1 MRFHRTPLTVA
12 AAGVLAV
19 SMMPVASA
27 ASSHHTNVPPKTAN
41 PSAVATTLTQRL
53 GARSAG
59 SYLDPATRKLVV
71 TITSAADAATVRAA
85 GAVPRRVAR
94 SAAQLRGTEATL
106 SRSARVVGTAWSIDP
121 STDQVVVSIDSSVS
135 GAGLTKITAAAKSQG
150 SAVRVRRM
158 RGRLRTLISGGDAI
172 WGSGYRC
179 SDGFNV
185 TDGTND
191 YFLTAGHCGNVVSD
205 WYADSGS
212 SQHLAT
218 TQSSSFPG
226 TDYSIARYD
235 GGVDHPSSVD
245 LYNGSTQS
253 ITQAADAYVGETVTR
268 SGSTSGVHS
277 GTVNGLDAT
286 VNYSEGTVNGLI
298 DTNVCAEPGDSGGSL
313 FDGSSAVGLTSG
325 GSGDCT
331 SGGETF
337 FQPVT
342 AALSAYGV
350 SIG

>member
-1 MRFHRTPLTVA
+1 MRFHRTPLIVA

-19 SMMPVASA
+19 AMVPAASA
-27 ASSHHTNVPPKTAN
+27 TPPPRTKAAN
-41 PSAVATTLTQRL
+41 PSAIATTVAQRL
-53 GARSAG
+53 GPRTAG
-59 SYLDPATRKLVV
+59 SYLDPATGKLVT
-71 TITSAADAATVRAA
+71 TITSASDAATVRAA
-85 GAVPRRVAR
+85 GAVPLRVTR
-94 SAAQLRGTEATL
+94 SAAQLRGAEAAL
-106 SRSARVVGTAWSIDP
+106 SHTARVVGTAWSIDP
-121 STDQVVVSIDSSVS
+121 RSDQVVVSIDASVT
-135 GAGLTKITAAAKSQG
+135 GARLAKITAAAKSQG
-150 SAVRVRRM
+150 GAVRIRRM
-158 RGRLRTLISGGDAI
+158 RGSLRPLISGGDAI

-179 SDGFNV
+179 SVGFNV
-185 TDGTND
+185 TDGTNE

-218 TQSSSFPG
+218 TQNSSFPG
-226 TDYSIARYD
+226 TDYSIALYD
-235 GGVDHPSSVD
+235 SGVDHPSDVD
-245 LYNGSTQS
+245 LYNGSTQP
-253 ITQAADAYVGETVTR
+253 ITQAADAYVGESVTR

-298 DTNVCAEPGDSGGSL
+298 DTDVCAEPGDSGGSL
-313 FDGSSAVGLTSG
+313 FDGTNAVGLTSG